1 MHLRSTSGTYQ
12 MRQNLPAQTIQDI
25 RTAGTFRYVRTPGTL
40 PQPPIVPAEPSGTQF
55 VPGEHWFS
63 EPHAKDLVPEL
74 ILNLI
79 PRTCLTNLVPP
90 KNKPGSQ
97 DLQTPPS
104 KNSPEVPEPAYWNR
118 PKLAQVPLP
127 LPHQSR
133 LALCRW
139 EVSLLPRHLT
149 AWRTHPW
156 GCPSKPLTSTSHTQ
170 SYTPLA
176 SVNLDIPKVPSPRA
190 FERFHGEM
198 NTWNTFFHPTL
209 LPASSSEWLGAFSTT

>member
-1 MHLRSTSGTYQ
+1 MSHITIAIETSNASSKHLRNLSNAAKPASSNHPRHSNRRNLQIRPNAWNTASNSYSTCGT
-12 MRQNLPAQTIQDI
+12 
-25 RTAGTFRYVRTPGTL
+25 VRNPICARVPPGTL
-40 PQPPIVPAEPSGTQF
+40 VLRTSCQGLGPRTD
-55 VPGEHWFS
+55 S
-63 EPHAKDLVPEL
+63 EPDSQ
-74 ILNLI
+74 NLLDK
-79 PRTCLTNLVPP
+79 PRSPKKINLV
-90 KNKPGSQ
+90 SQ
-97 DLQTPPS
+97 DLQTRPS

-170 SYTPLA
+170 SYTA
-176 SVNLDIPKVPSPRA
+176 NSPCL
-190 FERFHGEM
+190 GE
-198 NTWNTFFHPTL
+198 P
-209 LPASSSEWLGAFSTT
+209 